1 MRLSCL
7 PRSRFARIRSGEQ
20 TLDDWFRFAAELG
33 LDGVECSPMFLPPL
47 GATSHQEFRRQANL
61 HGLAVSNFTCYS
73 DFTQPDPTAR
83 EREVG
88 AMFANARAAKEMG
101 SPTVRALT
109 GQQWPG
115 VGRREGIAWVV
126 EAVRR
131 VCDEADRLGVKVVI
145 ENHTQAFTWKY
156 FDFAMQ
162 GEVLLEILDLLR
174 DTSIGVQFDT
184 GNPLVAGEDPIALFE
199 KVQDRIAY
207 VHLNDVPRPG
217 VFEFVAVGTGIAPN
231 REVLSRLKHRGY
243 DGWVGIEEASV
254 GDDESYRSA
263 VKNARAFWEAG

>member
-7 PRSRFARIRSGEQ
+7 PRSRFARISRGEM
-20 TLDDWFRFAAELG
+20 TLNDWFHFAVELG

-47 GATSHQEFRRQANL
+47 GATSHQEFHRQADS
-61 HGLAVSNFTCYS
+61 HGLAISNFTCYS
-73 DFTQPDPTAR
+73 DFTQPDPAAR
-83 EREVG
+83 EREVE
-88 AMFANARAAKEMG
+88 AMFANARAAREMG

-115 VGRREGIAWVV
+115 VGRQEGIAWIVD
-126 EAVRR
+126 AIRR
-131 VCDEADRLGVKVVI
+131 VCAEADRLGVQLVI

-174 DTSIGVQFDT
+174 DTSVGIQFDT
-184 GNPLVAGEDPIALFE
+184 GNPLVAGEDTLDLFE
-199 KVQDRIAY
+199 KLQHRIAY

-217 VFEFVAVGTGIAPN
+217 VFEFLPVGTGIAPN
-231 REVLSRLKHRGY
+231 REVLSRLKRRGF

-254 GDDESYRSA
+254 GDDESYRTA
-263 VKNARAFWEAG
+263 VKNARAAWEAG

>member
-7 PRSRFARIRSGEQ
+7 PRSRFARIARGDM
-20 TLDDWFRFAAELG
+20 TLNDWFRFAAELG

-47 GATSHQEFRRQANL
+47 GTTSHLDFRRGAES

-73 DFTQPDPTAR
+73 DFTQPDPAAR
-83 EREVG
+83 EREVA
-88 AMFANARAAKEMG
+88 AMFANALAAKEMG

-115 VGRREGIAWVV
+115 VGRREGITWVV
-126 EAVRR
+126 EAIRR
-131 VCDEADRLGVKVVI
+131 VCAEADRLGVKVVI

-174 DTSIGVQFDT
+174 DTSVGIQFDT
-184 GNPLVAGEDPIALFE
+184 GNPLVAGEDPLILFE
-199 KVQDRIAY
+199 KLQDRIAY

-217 VFEFVAVGTGIAPN
+217 VFEFAAVGSGIAPN
-231 REVLSRLKHRGY
+231 REVLSRLKRRGF

-254 GDDESYRSA
+254 GDDASYRGA
-263 VKNARAFWEAG
+263 VRYARAAWETG

>member
-1 MRLSCL
+1 
-7 PRSRFARIRSGEQ
+7 
-20 TLDDWFRFAAELG
+20 
-33 LDGVECSPMFLPPL
+33 
-47 GATSHQEFRRQANL
+47 
-61 HGLAVSNFTCYS
+61 
-73 DFTQPDPTAR
+73 
-83 EREVG
+83 
-88 AMFANARAAKEMG
+88 MFANARAAKEMG

-126 EAVRR
+126 DAVRR
-131 VCDEADRLGVKVVI
+131 VCAEADGLGVQVVL

-174 DTSIGVQFDT
+174 DTSVGVQFDT
-184 GNPLVAGEDPIALFE
+184 GNPLVAGEDPLTLFE

-231 REVLSRLKHRGY
+231 REVLSRLKRRGY
-243 DGWVGIEEASV
+243 GGWVGIEEASL

-263 VKNARAFWEAG
+263 VNNARAGWEEG